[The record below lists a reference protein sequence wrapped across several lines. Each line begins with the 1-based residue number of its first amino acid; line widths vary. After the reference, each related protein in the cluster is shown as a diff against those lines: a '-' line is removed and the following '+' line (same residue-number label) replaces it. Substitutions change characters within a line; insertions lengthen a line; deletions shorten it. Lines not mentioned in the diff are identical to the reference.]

1 MEHRGMEERDMMRKC
16 RNILALICASVAF
29 GATLTLAGGVMM
41 KGRVTAI
48 DDKSMATVLAEDG
61 KEYKVKGEGW
71 KVGTLVECDMQEG
84 MTVCKAASTAPKM

>member
-1 MEHRGMEERDMMRKC
+1 MIRKL
-16 RNILALICASVAF
+16 RNILALTCASVAL
-29 GATLTLAGGVMM
+29 GATLTLAGGMMM

-48 DDKSMATVLAEDG
+48 DDQGMATVLAEDK

-71 KVGTLVECDMQEG
+71 KVGTLVECDMQAG

>member
-1 MEHRGMEERDMMRKC
+1 MIQKL
-16 RNILALICASVAF
+16 RNTLALTCASVVF

-48 DDKSMATVLAEDG
+48 DDKGMATVLAEDS

-71 KVGTLVECDMQEG
+71 KVGTLVECDSQEG
-84 MTVCKAASTAPKM
+84 MTTCKAASTAPKM

>member
-1 MEHRGMEERDMMRKC
+1 MRKC
-16 RNILALICASVAF
+16 RNTLALICASVAF